1 MESVVPLIGR
11 NVLDKN
17 AGLKARIRYIV
28 EEEFGH
34 ELRFV
39 DEGSV
44 FGLHRANPLKL
55 MVPFTITI
63 EGATDSLSENDIL
76 EPIQTLFPSSI
87 RIKGSS
93 DHLPRMLVKLATELS
108 LGHVNGGPIELRKA
122 TKVIYKRM
130 DEEALSVPM
139 VAKEIGV
146 SKSTLERVAHASLSL
161 GAGHVI
167 SQYRMEEAKR
177 MTLETEFPINTI
189 GFAVGYS
196 SLSSFDR
203 TFSRYWGHSATDLR
217 QNAKSV
223 SQYAK

>member
-1 MESVVPLIGR
+1 MESIVPIIGSG
-11 NVLDKN
+11 VLDKN
-17 AGLKARIRYIV
+17 EGLKARIRYII

-44 FGLHRANPLKL
+44 FVLHRANPLKL
-55 MVPFTITI
+55 LVPFTVTI
-63 EGATDSLSENDIL
+63 EGATDVLAEKDML
-76 EPIQTLFPSSI
+76 EPIRMLFPSSVH
-87 RIKGSS
+87 IKSIAP
-93 DHLPRMLVKLATELS
+93 DLPRLLKGLAKEIS
-108 LGHVNGGPIELRKA
+108 LGHLNGAPIELRKA

-130 DEEALSVPM
+130 DEESLSVPL

-146 SKSTLERVAHASLSL
+146 SKSTLERVSHTTLSL
-161 GAGHVI
+161 GAGHII
-167 SQYRMEEAKR
+167 SQFRMQEAKR
-177 MTLETEFPINTI
+177 MILETEFPINTI

-203 TFSRYWGHSATDLR
+203 TFFHFWGHSATDLR
-217 QNAKSV
+217 QNAKSM